1 MTFLLGVEGH
11 NPATT
16 PADQRSFGRAV
27 PVDPF
32 PQLLAHISAHCLP
45 LGVLSLLAP
54 PPREFETVVKAAD
67 QPRQTAGPHLEI
79 FALVFLMIEII
90 LERP

>member
-54 PPREFETVVKAAD
+54 PPRSL
-67 QPRQTAGPHLEI
+67 RQSSRQQISRVRQL
-79 FALVFLMIEII
+79 ALIWRSSLLFS
-90 LERP
+90 